1 MATFSTYEA
10 LNTLCISIPEWNERL
25 DELNGQIDLRQIE
38 LARLTEAERP
48 PTRSLKNKGS
58 TESLRPKDGGENPFS
73 SQDNENQVDIQMNP
87 FDTPNSNTGS
97 HGPIISATAARTAA
111 VTTPPPLKDVRP
123 TGAILRQPSHPT
135 QSKAVAARKRKTGS
149 LASGESI
156 APKYRT
162 RSMIIVYYD
171 SAVQQA
177 FEDLVKFVSGS
188 RNAMRKGKMNAK
200 MAEMKRAAELE
211 LEADDDD
218 DDDDDGA
225 ELHDLVTNSGN
236 IVAAQKSISVDK
248 QGASVPAAGIAA
260 ADSDTANEPKYNAPR
275 LRFVSTRQMGPSRGD
290 PRPDNL
296 LSVGMLR
303 GYRRSGGGS
312 PDIFDSVDKGLEW
325 VQSQCE
331 HAAHQFLRDG
341 DCSTEIA
348 NIKRRLAEVKVAA
361 EKEVEKLKAD
371 GADKPPPAE
380 ETRSMQMKS
389 TTKRREFGAPKEL
402 EVDNNMEV
410 DDEAVDDLEPP
421 KLIFKRSRDVGP

>member
-10 LNTLCISIPEWNERL
+10 LTTLCTSIPEWNERL
-25 DELNGQIDLRQIE
+25 NELNGQISLRQIE

-58 TESLRPKDGGENPFS
+58 TESLRPKDGGENPFL
-73 SQDNENQVDIQMNP
+73 SQDNENQDDIQMSP

-97 HGPIISATAARTAA
+97 HGPNVSATTTGTAA
-111 VTTPPPLKDVRP
+111 VTTPPPLKDLRP
-123 TGAILRQPSHPT
+123 SGAILRQPSHPT
-135 QSKAVAARKRKTGS
+135 QSKAAAARKRKTES

-177 FEDLVKFVSGS
+177 FEDLVKFVSSS

-218 DDDDDGA
+218 DDDGA
-225 ELHDLVTNSGN
+225 ELNNLVPSSVG
-236 IVAAQKSISVDK
+236 IIAARNNTSVNK
-248 QGASVPAAGIAA
+248 QGASVPAAGIAVA
-260 ADSDTANEPKYNAPR
+260 NSDTANEPEYNAPR

-303 GYRRSGGGS
+303 GYRRNGGGS
-312 PDIFDSVDKGLEW
+312 PDIFDAVDKGLEW

-348 NIKRRLAEVKVAA
+348 NIKRRLAEVKEAA
-361 EKEVEKLKAD
+361 EKEAEKLKAE

-380 ETRSMQMKS
+380 EKRSMQMKN
-389 TTKRREFGAPKEL
+389 TTKRRELGAPKEL
-402 EVDNNMEV
+402 EVDDNMEV
-410 DDEAVDDLEPP
+410 DDEAVDDLEPM
-421 KLIFKRSRDVGP
+421 KLVFKRSRDVGR